1 MEKRLKILTNLVLEG
16 YLVNRE
22 EAMWLYEVP
31 LEILRKEANQIREY
45 YCGNRFDLCTIIN
58 GKSGRCSENCRFC
71 AQSSH
76 YHTASKTYT
85 LLSDET
91 IVEDAKKNARQDVL
105 RYSIVT
111 AGRTLP
117 DDEIDQMCETIKKIK
132 KECKLS
138 ICVSFGLLNQAQYQ
152 KLKSAGV
159 ERIHN
164 NLETSERFFPSVC
177 TTHSFQDKVKAIQAA
192 QAVGLSV
199 CSGGIMGLGEG
210 LEDRIDMAL
219 SLRDLEIESVP
230 INMLN
235 PILGTPME
243 NQPKMTLEELCKIVA
258 IYRFILPKAFI
269 RLAGGRGLLKDKGR
283 LCFLSGA
290 NATISG
296 DMLTTSGI
304 TVQRDKQ
311 MLKDLN
317 YQLIALK

>member
-1 MEKRLKILTNLVLEG
+1 MEERLKILTNLVLGG
-16 YLVNRE
+16 YLINKE
-22 EAMWLYEVP
+22 EGIWLYEVP
-31 LEILRKEANQIREY
+31 LEILRKQANRIREY

-76 YHTASKTYT
+76 YHTDSKNYT
-85 LLSDET
+85 LLSDKT
-91 IVEDAKKNARQDVL
+91 IIEDAKKNVRQGVL

-111 AGRTLP
+111 AGRTLS
-117 DDEIDQMCETIKKIK
+117 DDEIDQMCETIKQIK
-132 KECKLS
+132 KECELS
-138 ICVSFGLLNQAQYQ
+138 ICASFGLLNQAQYQ
-152 KLKSAGV
+152 KLKLAGV

-199 CSGGIMGLGEG
+199 CSGGIMGLGEC

-219 SLRDLEIESVP
+219 SLRALEIESVP

-269 RLAGGRGLLKDKGR
+269 RLAGGRGLLEDKGR

>member
-1 MEKRLKILTNLVLEG
+1 MEERLKILTNLVLGG
-16 YLVNRE
+16 YLINKE
-22 EAMWLYEVP
+22 EGIWLYEVP
-31 LEILRKEANQIREY
+31 LEILRKQANRIREY

-76 YHTASKTYT
+76 YRTTSKTYT

-91 IVEDAKKNARQDVL
+91 IIEDAKKNARQGVL

-117 DDEIDQMCETIKKIK
+117 DDEIDKMCETIKKIK
-132 KECKLS
+132 NECKLS
-138 ICVSFGLLNQAQYQ
+138 ICASFGLLDQAQYQ

-199 CSGGIMGLGEG
+199 CSGGIMGLGEC

-219 SLRDLEIESVP
+219 SLRALEIESVP

-269 RLAGGRGLLKDKGR
+269 RLAGGRGLLEDKGR